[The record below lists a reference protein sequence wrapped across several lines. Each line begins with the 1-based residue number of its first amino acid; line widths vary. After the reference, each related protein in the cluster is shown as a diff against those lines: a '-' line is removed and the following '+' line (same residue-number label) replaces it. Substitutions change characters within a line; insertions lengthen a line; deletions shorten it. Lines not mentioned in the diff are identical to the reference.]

1 MNCIAAYARNP
12 RKIGRRMC
20 QHAMKNIFPKS
31 SQALSQTLVIVG
43 MALICIVNYP
53 PVMETLKLGWKRK
66 GRKIS

>member
-1 MNCIAAYARNP
+1 
-12 RKIGRRMC
+12 MC